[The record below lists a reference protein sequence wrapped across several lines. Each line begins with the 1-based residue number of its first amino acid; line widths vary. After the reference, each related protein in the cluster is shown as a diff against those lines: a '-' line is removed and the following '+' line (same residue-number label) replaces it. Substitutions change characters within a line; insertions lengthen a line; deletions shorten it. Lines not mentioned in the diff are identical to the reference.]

1 LPAQT
6 GRPVIIQ
13 SYQNAKELRDL
24 CREYIAGMDAIRKI
38 EKPTA
43 DPVKGAACIGYI
55 KGAVDGLNLAIHNL
69 AASGMASGAVPKSF
83 NACVPVVN
91 VEELARI
98 FLKYIDSHPGEL
110 SNMAA
115 DVVWRAMIA
124 SYPCPAK

>member
-1 LPAQT
+1 
-6 GRPVIIQ
+6 
-13 SYQNAKELRDL
+13 
-24 CREYIAGMDAIRKI
+24 MDAIRKI

-43 DPVKGAACIGYI
+43 DPVRGVACIAYI
-55 KGAVDGLNLAIHNL
+55 KGSVHGLNLALHPL
-69 AASGMASGAVPKSF
+69 AAQSHLTLVCPGSMWRNWLEV
-83 NACVPVVN
+83 
-91 VEELARI
+91 